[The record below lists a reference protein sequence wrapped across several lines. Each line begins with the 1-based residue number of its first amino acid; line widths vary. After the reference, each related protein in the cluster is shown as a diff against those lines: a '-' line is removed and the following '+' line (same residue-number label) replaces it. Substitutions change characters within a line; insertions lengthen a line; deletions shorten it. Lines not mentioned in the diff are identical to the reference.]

1 LKNITQVIDISLPK
15 KTKVELQEK
24 KRMLELAENGRNLL
38 EDRLGTL
45 LEAFSRHAREILATR
60 QDLTKCAQAAFKWLI
75 LVKSFDKHLLDRISL
90 LSLKKRGVIVRA
102 ENIQGVQVPI
112 IQPVTETDTPIPFCL
127 TTERIAQMIEAFD
140 TQIDLIIELATKEN
154 TLMRLGREIKKSR
167 TQYNALEQ
175 ILIPELTKQIHE
187 IESSLE
193 EKERNELYK
202 LRLFL
207 KKKELQAEPRID
219 DRIRASTT

>member
-1 LKNITQVIDISLPK
+1 M
-15 KTKVELQEK
+15 ELQEK
-24 KRMLELAENGRNLL
+24 KRMLDLAENGRNLL

-45 LEAFSRHAREILATR
+45 LEAFSRHAREILVTR
-60 QDLTKCAQAAFKWLI
+60 QDLTNCAQEAFKWLI
-75 LVKSFDKHLLDRISL
+75 LAKSFDKNLLDRISL
-90 LSLKKRGVIVRA
+90 LSLKQRGVIIRT

-112 IQPVTETDTPIPFCL
+112 IQPVSETDNPIPFGL
-127 TTERIAQMIEAFD
+127 NTERIDQMIEAFD
-140 TQIDLIIELATKEN
+140 TQVDLIIELAAKEN

-175 ILIPELTKQIHE
+175 ILIPELKKQIHE

-207 KKKELQAEPRID
+207 KKKELQAELWSD
-219 DRIRASTT
+219 DNISGSTT

>member
-1 LKNITQVIDISLPK
+1 
-15 KTKVELQEK
+15 
-24 KRMLELAENGRNLL
+24 MLELAENGRDLL

-45 LEAFSRHAREILATR
+45 LEAFSRHAREILTTR
-60 QDLTKCAQAAFKWLI
+60 QDLTTCAQEAFKWLI
-75 LVKSFDKHLLDRISL
+75 LAKSFDKNLLDRISL
-90 LSLKKRGVIVRA
+90 LSLKKRGVIIRT

-112 IQPVTETDTPIPFCL
+112 IQPVSETDNPIPFGL
-127 TTERIAQMIEAFD
+127 TTERIDQMIKAFD
-140 TQIDLIIELATKEN
+140 TQVDLIIELAAKEN
-154 TLMRLGREIKKSR
+154 TLMRLGHEIKKSR

-175 ILIPELTKQIHE
+175 ILIPEMKKHIHE

-207 KKKELQAEPRID
+207 KKKELQADLRSDNNING
-219 DRIRASTT
+219 STTLYSR